1 MALRSGPD
9 PKAPDAA
16 SEALSLDIAA
26 TPQEVRVA
34 LTRAAALLSRAEIC
48 PTVQGCIELV
58 LAEAL
63 NNVVEHAYAVS
74 EDGRIGVRLSP
85 RGETMLLELR
95 DSGRP
100 MPDLT
105 LPEGRLKPLVGS
117 GDLPEGGFGWYLIRR
132 LAGRVTY
139 RREAG
144 TNVLQIEMPLER
156 MSKAR

>member
-1 MALRSGPD
+1 MAFRSGTD
-9 PKAPDAA
+9 ARAPDAA
-16 SEALSLDIAA
+16 CEALSLDIVA
-26 TPQEVRVA
+26 TPQGV
-34 LTRAAALLSRAEIC
+34 RAALARAAGMLSRADLC

-63 NNVVEHAYAVS
+63 NNVVEHAYSTS
-74 EDGRIGVRLSP
+74 EGGRIAVRLDP

-95 DSGRP
+95 DNGRP

-105 LPEGRLKPLVGS
+105 LPEGQLRPLVGS

-132 LAGRVTY
+132 LAVRVTY

-144 TNVLQIEMPLER
+144 TNVLQIEMPLGR
-156 MSKAR
+156 QSKGI